1 MMEGMQNKEDR
12 QSALEATKELSLE
25 ELEVYAK
32 AKSVSDFYYS
42 MSASLNGES
51 IDAINMSENM
61 QDDKQNAGSSPVS
74 YTHLDVYKRQ

>member
-1 MMEGMQNKEDR
+1 M
-12 QSALEATKELSLE
+12 E

-61 QDDKQNAGSSPVS
+61 QDDKQNAGSSQLGLLKVEIS
-74 YTHLDVYKRQ
+74 ECREILQLQGIVQILL